1 MSCLVLGLA
10 VTVGVTM
17 YVLSISELSEVQM
30 VGSAA
35 KMRSQ
40 PMDVHVSSNK
50 KSLISFISNQV
61 FDEWIFIYFNSSV
74 DPLCKILNFYLLL
87 TRS

>member
-1 MSCLVLGLA
+1 MVYSPRAVLGSSEVSCLVLGLA

-30 VGSAA
+30 VGSSPE
-35 KMRSQ
+35 MRSQ

-50 KSLISFISNQV
+50 K
-61 FDEWIFIYFNSSV
+61 
-74 DPLCKILNFYLLL
+74 
-87 TRS
+87 R